1 MSQNSAIVKNE
12 AGADAR
18 SVSQRIAAHVAGLR
32 HGALPPGTVEASRR
46 LMLDTL
52 ACAWAGRD
60 APGAPEA
67 HGLLAADGGTPE
79 ATVWGYGGK
88 LPAASAAF
96 LNSLFGAALDYD
108 AVNTVHA
115 DVCVL
120 PAALAVAER
129 QRASG
134 KEFLT
139 AYALGADLASRLG
152 GSITGQ
158 HRGWFTTSIYGVF
171 GATAAAA
178 RLLKLDETAIAHAFG
193 IALSQ
198 ASGTQQANIEQALTK
213 RLQSAFAARAGVFS
227 ALLASRGV
235 TAPREAFE
243 GRFGLFQLYQEGNPL
258 KVLDGLGLSFALE
271 QTNLKKYPTCACS
284 HAALDAAFALI
295 REHDLKP
302 EDVSAIEVVHSPL
315 MHRLVGAPFD
325 PSGNPQV
332 TAQFSVRYALASAL
346 LRRRVAI
353 DDIQEAAVLDPAIR
367 AITERIAVVVDE
379 DNKSA
384 RAPATVS
391 MQTRHGRLSRT
402 VHEFPWSA
410 EAPPSGEELA
420 AKIDACFGYGGDALA
435 PAARKTLIERVR
447 RIEDIDDMSAFF
459 AGVL

>member
-1 MSQNSAIVKNE
+1 MSQGSVIERNE
-12 AGADAR
+12 ARTDAR
-18 SVSQRIAAHVAGLR
+18 SVSQRIAAHVAGLDY
-32 HGALPPGTVEASRR
+32 GSLPASAVAASKK

-67 HGLLAADGGTPE
+67 HGLVAADGGTPE
-79 ATVWGYGGK
+79 STVWGYGGK
-88 LPAASAAF
+88 LPAASTAF

-134 KEFLT
+134 RDFLV

-158 HRGWFTTSIYGVF
+158 HKGWFTTSIYGVF

-178 RLLKLDETAIAHAFG
+178 YLLKLDETAIAHAFG

-227 ALLASRGV
+227 AMLASRGV

-243 GRFGLFQLYQEGNPL
+243 GKFGLFQLYQEGNPL
-258 KVLDGLGLSFALE
+258 KVLDGLGQSYALE

-284 HAALDAAFALI
+284 HAALDAAFSLI
-295 REHDLKP
+295 REYDLKP
-302 EDVSAIEVVHSPL
+302 EDVSSIEVVHSPL

-325 PSGNPQV
+325 PSRNPQV

-346 LRRRVAI
+346 MRRRVAI

-367 AITERIAVVVDE
+367 DITRRIDVVVDE
-379 DNKSA
+379 NNKSS

-391 MQTRHGRLSRT
+391 MQTRHGKLSRT
-402 VHEFPWSA
+402 MHEFPWSA
-410 EAPPSGEELA
+410 DAPPSDEELA
-420 AKIDACFGYGGDALA
+420 GKVDACFGYGTDALA
-435 PAARKTLIERVR
+435 PAARKTLVARVR
-447 RIEDIDDMSAFF
+447 RIEEMDDMSGFF
-459 AGVL
+459 SDVL

>member
-1 MSQNSAIVKNE
+1 
-12 AGADAR
+12 
-18 SVSQRIAAHVAGLR
+18 
-32 HGALPPGTVEASRR
+32 
-46 LMLDTL
+46 MLDTL

-67 HGLLAADGGTPE
+67 HGLVAADGGTPE

-134 KEFLT
+134 KEFLA

-178 RLLKLDETAIAHAFG
+178 RLLRLDEATIAHAFG

-213 RLQSAFAARAGVFS
+213 RLQSAFAARAGS
-227 ALLASRGV
+227 SRRCW
-235 TAPREAFE
+235 PR
-243 GRFGLFQLYQEGNPL
+243 
-258 KVLDGLGLSFALE
+258 
-271 QTNLKKYPTCACS
+271 
-284 HAALDAAFALI
+284 AA
-295 REHDLKP
+295 
-302 EDVSAIEVVHSPL
+302 
-315 MHRLVGAPFD
+315 
-325 PSGNPQV
+325 
-332 TAQFSVRYALASAL
+332 
-346 LRRRVAI
+346 
-353 DDIQEAAVLDPAIR
+353 
-367 AITERIAVVVDE
+367 
-379 DNKSA
+379 
-384 RAPATVS
+384 
-391 MQTRHGRLSRT
+391 
-402 VHEFPWSA
+402 
-410 EAPPSGEELA
+410 
-420 AKIDACFGYGGDALA
+420 
-435 PAARKTLIERVR
+435 
-447 RIEDIDDMSAFF
+447 
-459 AGVL
+459 